1 MAHTFARVVKEN
13 IFFSLELS
21 FANTGELQDS
31 GCKLQRTHLCTQSVA
46 ESNLVRAPHWSSA
59 S

>member
-31 GCKLQRTHLCTQSVA
+31 G
-46 ESNLVRAPHWSSA
+46 
-59 S
+59 